1 MEIRKEETQMTN
13 VKFLG
18 ICIVLAAAIISG
30 ALIHHAQKA
39 NIASEIGRYQFQPS
53 NPPGVI
59 WTIDTVTGEVKARN
73 G

>member
-1 MEIRKEETQMTN
+1 MTN

-18 ICIVLAAAIISG
+18 ICIVLAAVIISAG
-30 ALIHHAQKA
+30 LIYHAQKTT
-39 NIASEIGRYQFQPS
+39 NVSSEIGRYQFQPS

-59 WTIDTVTGEVKARN
+59 WTIDTVTGEVKARS